1 MKMRAVRL
9 LSPARILGVLLA
21 GAALS
26 AHAAATVTLVFTN
39 APSGT
44 YSNGVPVVVQAVATP
59 SGLPDPATNTAMT
72 LWFRTLA
79 PLCTNLWNAV
89 PMASNGL
96 PANVW
101 QATVPRLPAGTVDY
115 YVTCDFTGNGAAS
128 PVSTATN
135 AYTVGAG
142 LPAGRYADFQD
153 NWANLGNF
161 QYTNAVG
168 WTGSYTIVGII
179 SGLSLNWNGSGRFGM
194 LINTNA
200 ASFLMGPL
208 LPEGVSFVAF
218 EAMRKNTANTNPATF
233 AVQISTNAGGA
244 WNTLYTNGLVGATVY
259 HTTVPVTNVYGPALV
274 RLLRTSY
281 SPSDAVNNS
290 GNVFDHIALP
300 PPPANLALSV
310 PGNVVTPFAPQSFEA
325 VTLRC
330 DVADASTNVPTISR
344 RMTAWYNWTGTNG
357 SSTGWIGVPMTNSPA
372 APFAYA
378 AVLTNAAGQGLEAG
392 TNQYYFTCDFDGYY
406 FTNSD
411 KRASVTSAPSSYVI
425 NFANV
430 AMMQLGTN
438 SLSFGGV
445 ATNAVASLPV
455 AVFNGGNVPLSVTN
469 VALPAPFGCATAL
482 PLVVPPGGTSNLL
495 VTFAPPAMIPYS
507 GTLTVWSD
515 ATTVTGTNTVALAGT
530 GMLAEATT
538 MLTLNGPPGGPKNT
552 PLAFTASASNN
563 YNHPVEFQFDWGDG
577 SPLTWSGPAASGA
590 LFTNTHAWTTATTFS
605 VTARAR
611 CATDTNALTPWY
623 APPLSI
629 TLTNTRTIRLVG
641 NLPGKLDFGGVL
653 TNATAPQTLKV
664 CNDGVDTLTVTNLL
678 FGDPRFARQ
687 APALPFQV
695 PMGATTDVTLA
706 FTPPDTNAYSG
717 LLTVLSDALG
727 GANTITLSGTGI
739 VTEAISTPSLAGA
752 SFGTPGQTLSFWG
765 QAFDNYGYQ
774 IRYQFDWGGGVT
786 SGWGAAVASGTVF
799 TNSTSWA
806 SPSTNQVRV
815 QAANATNLSMVSS
828 WSAPLTVT
836 IGDTR
841 ILGLSG
847 SLAFGIAVTNIGSA
861 PQMLTVTNSGSGV
874 MSISAITAPPPYLV
888 APTNFTLAG
897 GAGTNVSVTFLPTAL
912 GASNGT
918 LTVVSDMLTGTNTI
932 GVAGTGVL
940 WRATTFGGPASGTR
954 GDALTYTATGHV
966 SWVEALE
973 YQFDWGDGQT
983 TLWLSVSST
992 AHVWS
997 AVSTNTVRARIRSAW
1012 HTNVFS
1018 AWAAKTNVIF
1028 DQPVVVFGPATNGLP
1043 LPVAATIGATPGT
1056 VSNVVL
1062 WFRAPGS
1069 TATNFTGQPLA
1080 YSGTVWTNLLPALN
1094 PGLLAYFLQ
1103 YQQSGASLRYPPT
1116 PGSNLTYA
1124 ITNALGALREEGF
1137 QSGWT
1142 NLGNFQYATTA
1153 GWTGSYVLVGTI
1165 AGMTAD
1171 PNLPP
1176 SSGKYAMLFNTNVP
1190 SFFLSPLLP
1199 QGIGTI
1205 YFEAVIKN
1213 IFGPMYTASFEV
1225 QVSTNGGASFDLV
1238 VYSTNLTR
1246 NLVVRPAIALNL
1258 RQPAMVRILRTSF
1271 DANDAVNNTG
1281 IVLDNIRI
1289 SPPPTDVTIDN
1300 ANLLINPGY
1309 PSEKDPVTVRCR
1321 VLDVDAN
1328 VPSVNRRVT
1337 VWYRH
1342 YTWPAATWTSAVLT
1356 ATVENVYSGLIPTL
1370 PAGPVTI
1377 SGRHDVEYYFRCE
1390 YDGYFYSNSIYASPP
1405 YSYPSE
1411 NLGPVYLL
1419 PGNRPTP
1426 TAAMAPP
1433 TAGSFLFYPINQYR
1447 SENGEMWVQATPA
1460 AKSVTMKLVDDSTW
1474 LGLVKITTND
1484 FVVTNLWWF
1493 FRGTGYY
1500 TNNAPVYMAADQYWG
1515 DVNQDSTNAPLAG
1528 LTEIGATNNPMAVNL
1543 SYDGYLMFRF
1553 CVTNNEYLVKRAVYQ
1568 DFDTWDASAYY
1579 YDATSSR
1586 YGVDVFDITLG
1597 AWTPDAY
1604 PASSVASMPFTNEVV
1619 GVWQPTPYKFN
1630 GNFVGELGQIVQD
1643 VDGNQAFLL
1652 NNSTNAPGRMW
1663 NAQDALTEG
1672 IRTFSCR
1679 YRLSINDG
1687 RQALYTRPLALGVDG
1702 TDWSRPYRVVSTNRA
1717 DVMSP
1722 AAGASISTLMCYR
1735 QDDLLDPSTRKYYEF
1750 RLVQV
1755 NNNINL
1761 QLYRWSGSSASL
1773 VYNSGN
1779 LSAGATLDSPYPFV
1793 LDVAWSNSGSS
1804 VSFTGR
1810 LTKASPALSY
1820 NIVPG
1825 TWVDGS
1831 PNRLTTGGVVGY
1843 QCYETVAQIQGL
1855 TVATNNGTAD
1865 PGLTNR
1871 FYNLPGFVAAGNDWY
1886 YGGRHVMDNLTWW
1899 QTNSI
1904 HGTNY
1909 LTHPLPAFPS
1919 TMSISL
1925 AGTDGAGVMGPNPVL
1940 WSVVQTT
1947 TVAGASYT
1955 PYSVA
1960 FYTNAEKFL
1969 KVQFANGDLPIVVDE
1984 LRIDPWRAVTR
1995 GALGAWTPPAMAG
2008 GEPFY
2013 RWTTAF
2019 GSSGQQYQWSQTEPG
2034 WAMFEGWVTNFGGFT
2049 WASFDAT
2056 RGDPALFQGLLSPV
2070 LSNGMGSLGFIVRF
2084 GGPAGAT
2091 NVYRVGRTQPGNL
2104 SAWDTVQT
2112 FTNVVGDPDANPY
2125 VPVLLTAAQTGNGRI
2140 RVESV
2145 RAGSSPGAI
2154 LYVRNAVARSF
2165 PPTDD
2170 ASWLVY
2176 NALISA
2182 ITNNPYSGKSCT
2194 LNNHPTNG
2202 VASPNPGWLG
2212 VDNPYL
2218 QTPKVVTGIGEI
2230 AFQAR
2235 ALTNQPA
2242 YVRIMV
2248 APDASYPL
2256 SQWVLLTNF
2265 VVTSTA
2271 WTNISFQPYDTDNKV
2286 MRIYTETNAFVYP
2299 NCGRLCLDNVLM
2311 AEPVRAGFEIVNVAL
2326 NPVQPLYTNS
2336 VAVTATIGKFLM
2348 NPRNVKVYLSYNL
2361 GTNRWGY
2368 ANYRGRDLLP
2378 SNTCVTVPM
2387 VQTAPGAFTY
2397 VATTNIP
2404 QRSVDEVVQYVV
2416 WGTYSGIVG
2425 RAIIQNVDSFVNPPW
2440 YYPVD
2445 LNVAHSNAGWSPY
2458 YYVFSC
2464 PPGTMWINEFNYV
2477 VKPLTEL
2484 GNEYVELCGPV
2495 GTDISKWRIQIIS
2508 PYASGTN
2515 APFHVYSQGVMTN
2528 GTVIQD
2534 LTFDPYNNPKDAIAD
2549 GWGFYVWGGSYVW
2562 PPPDLH
2568 GDDGSST
2575 LLLDNAGIRLVRS
2588 MGAYEQRICYGPS
2601 DVTFEFEAQGYQYVG
2616 HKYLLPPWEAP
2627 WQLQG
2632 AGGAYSNF
2640 YWYQPSSYTHSPGF
2654 VNYDQ
2659 ILYTNFGPI
2668 AYHSIW
2674 SVVGPHGVQSLL
2686 VSPLPIADGQ
2696 GTSIVYTA
2704 DAWYRIGAFFTNGV
2718 PSPYGLGTSQYVWSV
2733 YNVQSDYS
2741 NQVIFVPATPQQT
2754 GYPSNIPTAWLMQW
2768 GLGEGVLSNYNDHD
2782 VLTLPQEY
2790 WFNSSPLVSNAF
2802 SFGTTAF
2809 SRTGNTVYASVRL
2822 LLDGARITSLNTNA
2836 TLRLVASSTPAGAGS
2851 TIYETNVNATTFDT
2865 GGVWRVSRAP
2875 VTNSAVFLRP
2885 TITDT
2890 PSGWTP

>member
-79 PLCTNLWNAV
+79 TRCTNLWNAV

-135 AYTVGAG
+135 SYTVGAG
-142 LPAGRYADFQD
+142 LPAARYADFLQ
-153 NWANLGNF
+153 WVSLGNN
-161 QYTNAVG
+161 QYTNAAG
-168 WTGSYTIVGII
+168 WTGSYVSVGAQII
-179 SGLSLNWNGSGRFGM
+179 GGPNWNGTASGYGM
-194 LINTNA
+194 LRNTNA
-200 ASFLMGPL
+200 TSFLMAPA
-208 LPEGVSFVAF
+208 LPEGLSFIRF
-218 EAMRKNTANTNPATF
+218 EAARKTGATTNPATF
-233 AVQISTNAGGA
+233 SVQTTTNAGAA
-244 WNTLYTNGLVGATVY
+244 WDTLYTNGLVGATVY
-259 HTTVPVTNVYGPALV
+259 YTTVPVTNLYGPVQV

-281 SPSDAVNNS
+281 SPADPSNDS
-290 GNVFDHIALP
+290 GEIFDNVTLP
-300 PPPANLALSV
+300 PPPADLALSV
-310 PGNVVTPFAPQSFEA
+310 PGNVVTPSAPQSFEA

-406 FTNSD
+406 YTNTD

-425 NFANV
+425 NFA
-430 AMMQLGTN
+430 
-438 SLSFGGV
+438 
-445 ATNAVASLPV
+445 
-455 AVFNGGNVPLSVTN
+455 
-469 VALPAPFGCATAL
+469 
-482 PLVVPPGGTSNLL
+482 
-495 VTFAPPAMIPYS
+495 
-507 GTLTVWSD
+507 
-515 ATTVTGTNTVALAGT
+515 
-530 GMLAEATT
+530 
-538 MLTLNGPPGGPKNT
+538 
-552 PLAFTASASNN
+552 
-563 YNHPVEFQFDWGDG
+563 
-577 SPLTWSGPAASGA
+577 
-590 LFTNTHAWTTATTFS
+590 
-605 VTARAR
+605 
-611 CATDTNALTPWY
+611 
-623 APPLSI
+623 
-629 TLTNTRTIRLVG
+629 
-641 NLPGKLDFGGVL
+641 
-653 TNATAPQTLKV
+653 
-664 CNDGVDTLTVTNLL
+664 
-678 FGDPRFARQ
+678 
-687 APALPFQV
+687 
-695 PMGATTDVTLA
+695 
-706 FTPPDTNAYSG
+706 
-717 LLTVLSDALG
+717 
-727 GANTITLSGTGI
+727 
-739 VTEAISTPSLAGA
+739 
-752 SFGTPGQTLSFWG
+752 
-765 QAFDNYGYQ
+765 
-774 IRYQFDWGGGVT
+774 
-786 SGWGAAVASGTVF
+786 
-799 TNSTSWA
+799 
-806 SPSTNQVRV
+806 
-815 QAANATNLSMVSS
+815 
-828 WSAPLTVT
+828 
-836 IGDTR
+836 DTR

-932 GVAGTGVL
+932 DVAGTGVL

-1124 ITNALGALREEGF
+1124 ITNSLGALREEGF
-1137 QSGWT
+1137 ESGWT
-1142 NLGNFQYATTA
+1142 NLGSNQYVNAA
-1153 GWTGSYVLVGTI
+1153 GWTGSYVTVGTVP
-1165 AGMTAD
+1165 GVQTF
-1171 PNLPP
+1171 PNIPAVP
-1176 SSGKYAMLFNTNVP
+1176 GKYAMLRNTNLS
-1190 SFFLSPLLP
+1190 SFILSPLLP

-1205 YFEAVIKN
+1205 YLEAVIKTV
-1213 IFGPMYTASFEV
+1213 GSMYMASFEV

-1246 NLVVRPAIALNL
+1246 SLIVRPAIRLNL
-1258 RQPAMVRILRTSF
+1258 RQAAMVRILRTSY
-1271 DANDAVNNTG
+1271 DAADISNDTG

-1328 VPSVNRRVT
+1328 VPSVNHRVT

-1377 SGRHDVEYYFRCE
+1377 SGRHDVDYYFKCE
-1390 YDGYFYSNSIYASPP
+1390 YDGYSYSNNIYASPP
-1405 YSYPSE
+1405 YSFPSE
-1411 NLGPVYLL
+1411 SLGPVYLQ
-1419 PGNRPTP
+1419 PGTRATP
-1426 TAAMAPP
+1426 TTPMAPP

-1493 FRGTGYY
+1493 FRGAGYY

-1722 AAGASISTLMCYR
+1722 AAGASLSTLMCYR

-1810 LTKASPALSY
+1810 LTKVSPALNY
-1820 NIVPG
+1820 NILPG

-1995 GALGAWTPPAMAG
+1995 GALGGWTPPAMAG

-2104 SAWDTVQT
+2104 SVWDTVQT
-2112 FTNVVGDPDANPY
+2112 FTNVVGDPDANQY

-2286 MRIYTETNAFVYP
+2286 MRIYTETNAFVYQ

-2616 HKYLLPPWEAP
+2616 HKHLLPPWEAP